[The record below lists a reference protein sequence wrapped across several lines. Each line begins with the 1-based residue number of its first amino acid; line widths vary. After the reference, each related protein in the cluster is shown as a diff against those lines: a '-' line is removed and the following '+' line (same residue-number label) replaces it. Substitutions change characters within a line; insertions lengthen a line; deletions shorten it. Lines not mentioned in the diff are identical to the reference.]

1 MTEQE
6 EVMPVTAY
14 ALAVVA
20 EELSPATA
28 PKVPELIDCEAD
40 EAFPRIAPTAGSS
53 CVGAMDMAPT
63 TAAMR
68 ASFIFFIKFTLPSN
82 ISVELI

>member
-1 MTEQE
+1 MTEQA
-6 EVMPVTAY
+6 EVMPVTAN

-20 EELSPATA
+20 AEEVPATA
-28 PKVPELIDCEAD
+28 PKVPELTDNEGDIAL
-40 EAFPRIAPTAGSS
+40 PRIAAVAGSN

-63 TAAMR
+63 TAATR